1 MACVQVVLTDKR
13 SKRRQVMYVCGDRVD
28 LESLGLCHWCAKP
41 ATALC
46 DYPMGDGKTC
56 SLSLCDE
63 HRVRQRDEH
72 GSVDVDFCPI
82 HAQFGLRREVI

>member
-1 MACVQVVLTDKR
+1 M
-13 SKRRQVMYVCGDRVD
+13 
-28 LESLGLCHWCAKP
+28 ESLGLCHWCTKP

-82 HAQFGLRREVI
+82 HAKSGGQNQEIQAACDVMEAARGGYPGGAGGAGD

>member
-13 SKRRQVMYVCGDRVD
+13 SKRSQVMYMCGDRVD
-28 LESLGLCHWCAKP
+28 MESLGLCHWCYKP

-56 SLSLCDE
+56 NLPLCDE

-72 GSVDVDFCPI
+72 GNVIVDVDFCPI
-82 HAQFGLRREVI
+82 HAKSGGQ

>member
-1 MACVQVVLTDKR
+1 MACVQVVLKQ
-13 SKRRQVMYVCGDRVD
+13 SKRRQVMYVCGDRVVM
-28 LESLGLCHWCAKP
+28 ESLGLCHWCAKP

-63 HRVRQRDEH
+63 HRVRQRDE
-72 GSVDVDFCPI
+72 VDIDFCPI
-82 HAQFGLRREVI
+82 HAQCGLRREVI